1 MFEIFEQFGS
11 NVNNFVGTS
20 MYTFAMSYFCLFK
33 VSRKTDDAF
42 SQKMEWKLHAFIF
55 MSIFAAAVTGL
66 ASKSFNSNIHG
77 QYCSIN
83 TGPEGCLQKPE
94 VFGPCDEKIT
104 KYAIPL
110 LYTIFFGTTLL
121 CLFGITVCMLKICF
135 RVMVNSRNTRN
146 DNKSQQDAESSLR
159 TIQTSDP
166 PLRSQSSQQ
175 PLRFSQGTIE
185 EQESIDTVIRRYRR
199 QFFSQALLYVLVY
212 IVTHLF
218 HWIGFII
225 VAILR
230 NKLNDVFVYAGTL
243 LYPLGGMFNI
253 LVYCRPKVLSL
264 KRNNPQYSWIKSFF
278 LVVRAGGTVP
288 MVVVEGQRMT
298 PSPVEIM
305 VRRRGIVLD
314 REDRNSRQPLSSD
327 GMQVDRNSR
336 RTPMQLEDGTS
347 RSNGLLP
354 VHFTGADDDLDLE
367 PSSLSSGGMQIDL
380 LSIKAMLRIEKSSS
394 SSSPTTL
401 FTCTDDS
408 DRGIYNL
415 SSTRAQV
422 ALLED
427 GSSSCWSNNLEP
439 SFAGMGTIA
448 EGSEEEDSC

>member
-1 MFEIFEQFGS
+1 
-11 NVNNFVGTS
+11 
-20 MYTFAMSYFCLFK
+20 
-33 VSRKTDDAF
+33 
-42 SQKMEWKLHAFIF
+42 
-55 MSIFAAAVTGL
+55 
-66 ASKSFNSNIHG
+66 
-77 QYCSIN
+77 
-83 TGPEGCLQKPE
+83 
-94 VFGPCDEKIT
+94 
-104 KYAIPL
+104 
-110 LYTIFFGTTLL
+110 
-121 CLFGITVCMLKICF
+121 
-135 RVMVNSRNTRN
+135 MVNSRNTSN

-243 LYPLGGMFNI
+243 LYPLGGMLNI

-380 LSIKAMLRIEKSSS
+380 LSIKALLRIEKSSS

-401 FTCTDDS
+401 FTCTGDS